1 MDGIS
6 KAFAMAITAMSGAVI
21 LVVAFAWFGPGLG
34 SAITPASAALFDE
47 EVVQAVYDRVSPA
60 VVDVNVDRKE
70 GDSFNRLGFG
80 SGFLIDTEGHIV
92 TNNHVIQQADR
103 VRISFKDGSIAEAQ
117 ILGTNPANDLALL
130 KVPSEAVE
138 GIEPIPFG
146 DSSKVHPGQLAIAIG
161 SPFGLDGSVTVGV
174 ISGVDRTLDSDISR
188 PISGVLQTDALIS
201 PGNSGGPLL
210 NRAGEVMAI
219 NTAIQVSAMDFV
231 SPRINRGAI
240 GFAVPINTLADQLV
254 DLKEGK
260 LVRPPWLGISA
271 TTVDGALVEALSLDR
286 DRGVYVTQIIPG
298 SPAAEVALIQSGTV
312 RRGRPAPGGDII
324 VALEGVAIESVGD
337 LITQLNR
344 HAAGT
349 EVSVSIVRDGE
360 EIEVMLRLGEWP
372 TAFDRQ
378 PRSRFFQVP
387 DDEKLP
393 PQPRMP
399 LVPGIPFPD
408 LFPET
413 PHR

>member
-161 SPFGLDGSVTVGV
+161 SPFRLDGSVTVGV

-210 NRAGEVMAI
+210 NRVGEVMAI

-240 GFAVPINTLADQLV
+240 GFAVPINTLADQLA
-254 DLKEGK
+254 DLKAGK

>member
-47 EVVQAVYDRVSPA
+47 ELVQAVYERASPA
-60 VVDVNVDRKE
+60 VVDVNVDRKQ
-70 GDSFNRLGFG
+70 GDSFSRLGFG
-80 SGFLIDTEGHIV
+80 SGFLIDSEGHIV

-103 VRISFKDGSIAEAQ
+103 LRISFKDGSSVEAQ
-117 ILGTNPANDLALL
+117 LLGTNPANDLALL

-138 GIEPIPFG
+138 GIDPIPFG
-146 DSSKVHPGQLAIAIG
+146 DSSQVRPGQLAIAIG

-174 ISGVDRTLDSDISR
+174 ISGVDRTLDSDIAR

-210 NRAGEVMAI
+210 NRAGEVLAI
-219 NTAIQVSAMDFV
+219 NTAIQVSAMAFV
-231 SPRINRGAI
+231 SPRINRGSI
-240 GFAVPINTLADQLV
+240 GFAVPINTLANLLP
-254 DLKEGK
+254 DLKAGK
-260 LVRPPWLGISA
+260 VVRPPWLGISA
-271 TTVDGALVEALSLDR
+271 TTVDGILVESLNLDQE
-286 DRGVYVTQIIPG
+286 RGVYVTQVIPD
-298 SPAAEVALIQSGTV
+298 SPAEDAGLIPSGTL
-312 RRGRPAPGGDII
+312 RRGRPALGGDII
-324 VALEGVAIESVGD
+324 TALDGDEIVSVGD
-337 LITQLNR
+337 LITKLNR
-344 HAAGT
+344 YDAGS
-349 EVSVSIVRDGE
+349 EVNVSIVRDGE
-360 EIEVMLRLGEWP
+360 EVDVVVTLGEWP
-372 TAFDRQ
+372 TEFDRQ
-378 PRSRFFQVP
+378 PRSRYFQIP
-387 DDEKLP
+387 DDRTLP

-413 PHR
+413 PRR